1 MSSEPG
7 LFVMAGGGT
16 GGHVIPAI
24 AVAREVVRMGY
35 RVLFVGT
42 ERGVENRLVPAAG
55 FRLEKIRV
63 GGIKNLGI
71 ATRILSLWRLVNET
85 AGQIARFSEWKP
97 VAVFSMGGYVAG
109 PPVLAALLR
118 GVPVVVMEPNAV
130 PGFTNRWI
138 ARWVKRALINFEET
152 ARFFPAG
159 RTELTGLPVRE
170 EFFNLPPRSGS
181 EFTVLITGGSQ
192 GSRTLN
198 EAARKGWPLFR
209 EAALPVRL
217 IHQTGST
224 MYAAL
229 AAEFRE
235 TGLSGEVWEF
245 IPDMPG
251 AFAQADFVVCRSG
264 AGAVSELAAAG
275 KPAMLIPFP
284 FAADQHQLKN
294 AEAFERAGAARLSLD
309 RDWNGQRFFD
319 VVRELYKNRDRL
331 KAMGEAARKLAHAA
345 AARRAAEILVEV
357 STRSIDSTEQSRNN
371 S

>member
-1 MSSEPG
+1 MNDDAP

-24 AVAREVVRMGY
+24 AVAREVCRMGY

-71 ATRILSLWRLVNET
+71 ATRVSSAWRLVAET
-85 AGQIARFSEWKP
+85 LGQMARFSEWKP
-97 VAVFSMGGYVAG
+97 AAVFSMGGYVAG

-130 PGFTNRWI
+130 PGFTNRHI
-138 ARWVKRALINFEET
+138 ARWVKRALISFEET
-152 ARFFPAG
+152 ARFFPKG

-170 EFFNLPPRSGS
+170 EFFAVKNKSEG

-198 EAARKGWPLFR
+198 EAARQSWPLFR
-209 EAALPVRL
+209 EAGLPVRF
-217 IHQTGST
+217 IHQTGAP
-224 MYAAL
+224 MYDAIAADFRQSGL
-229 AAEFRE
+229 A
-235 TGLSGEVWEF
+235 GEIAPF
-245 IPDMPG
+245 IADMAG
-251 AFAQADFVVCRSG
+251 AFAEADLVICRSG

-275 KPAMLIPFP
+275 KPSVLVPFP

-294 AEAFERAGAARLSLD
+294 AEAFERAGAARMSID
-309 RDWNGQRFFD
+309 RDWNGQRMFEII
-319 VVRELYKNRDRL
+319 RELSENRERL
-331 KAMGEAARKLAHAA
+331 AAMGDCARKLAHPG
-345 AARRAAEILVEV
+345 AARRAAEILV
-357 STRSIDSTEQSRNN
+357 QSCVKG
-371 S
+371 

>member
-1 MSSEPG
+1 
-7 LFVMAGGGT
+7 MAGGGT

-24 AVAREVVRMGY
+24 AVAREICRMGY

-71 ATRILSLWRLVNET
+71 ATRFSSLWRLVRET
-85 AGQIARFSEWKP
+85 AGQIARFGEWKP
-97 VAVFSMGGYVAG
+97 AAVFSMGGYVAG

-138 ARWVKRALINFEET
+138 ARWVKRALISFEET
-152 ARFFPAG
+152 AQFFPAG

-170 EFFNLPPRSGS
+170 EFFNLPARAQAEDPSCAG
-181 EFTVLITGGSQ
+181 EKPGGDFTVLITGGSQ

-198 EAARKGWPLFR
+198 EAARRSWPLFKS
-209 EAALPVRL
+209 AALPVRL
-217 IHQTGST
+217 IHQTGSR

-229 AAEFRE
+229 AREFAE
-235 TGLSGEVWEF
+235 TGLSGAVSEF
-245 IPDMPG
+245 VPDMPG
-251 AFAQADFVVCRSG
+251 AFAQADLVVCRSG

-275 KPAMLIPFP
+275 KPSMLIPFP

-294 AEAFERAGAARLSLD
+294 AEAFERAGAARMSLD
-309 RDWNGQRFFD
+309 KDWNGQRLFEL
-319 VVRELYKNRDRL
+319 VSELYEDRAQL
-331 KAMGEAARKLAHAA
+331 KAMGEAARKLGSPGAA
-345 AARRAAEILVEV
+345 QRAAEILVEV
-357 STRSIDSTEQSRNN
+357 TRSRH
-371 S
+371 